1 MSRITRDGL
10 RTGATLALAM
20 LLGVALL
27 MAFASEGRG
36 QSPGRIVDE
45 SRDRPPHVAGEL
57 LVTFAPGVGGG
68 RKDAALERVGGR
80 TEKGIPELGVRLVSF
95 PETKNQGARE
105 NRERALE
112 RVKATLENL
121 PIVEAVDFNYLRTQ
135 SLTPNDPYFR
145 GAPQYGLIKPGFPKA
160 WDRVRGKSIRVA
172 VLDSGIQAGHPE
184 FRGRIAVQRD
194 FVDND
199 ATAEDSS
206 GHGTHVAG
214 TIGAGTGNGAGV
226 ASGAFASSLVIG
238 KFIGSNGSG
247 TVADE
252 IDAIVWAVNNGSH
265 VINMSFGA
273 RGYVQSEQD
282 ALTFAAN
289 RGVVTVGAA
298 GNSNSNIEEY
308 PAAYPNVVAVAA
320 TDSSDQRASF
330 SNFGNWVDISAP
342 GVRIVSTVPGGYGYK
357 SGTSMSTP
365 HVSSL
370 AALLRN
376 QGRSRDN
383 IIARIQGTAV
393 DLGAAGR
400 DPYYGHGRIDAAKAI
415 LN

>member
-1 MSRITRDGL
+1 MSSSTRNGL
-10 RTGATLALAM
+10 RAWVTLALAM
-20 LLGVALL
+20 VLGAVVLVT
-27 MAFASEGRG
+27 FASEGRG
-36 QSPGRIVDE
+36 QSRESTVDE
-45 SRDRPPHVAGEL
+45 SRGRPPHVAGEL
-57 LVTFAPGVGGG
+57 IVSFAPGVDGGQ
-68 RKDAALERVGGR
+68 KDAALERVGGR
-80 TEKGIPELGVRLVSF
+80 TAKGFPELQARLVSF
-95 PETKNQGARE
+95 PEIKNQRAQE
-105 NRERALE
+105 NREQALARVKETLE
-112 RVKATLENL
+112 RL
-121 PIVEAVDFNYLRTQ
+121 PIVEVVDYNFLRRT

-145 GAPQYGLIKPGFPKA
+145 GIPQYGLIKPGFPKA

-172 VLDSGIQAGHPE
+172 VIDSGIQAGHPE

-194 FVDND
+194 FVNND

-214 TIGAGTGNGAGV
+214 TIGAGTGNGTGV

-238 KFIGSNGSG
+238 KFIGSDGSG

-252 IDAIVWAVNNGSH
+252 IDALVWAVNNGSH
-265 VINMSFGA
+265 VINMSFGG
-273 RGYVQSEQD
+273 RGYVQAEQD
-282 ALTFAAN
+282 ALTYAAN

-330 SNFGNWVDISAP
+330 SNFGSWVDISAP

-383 IIARIQGTAV
+383 IISRMQGTAV
-393 DLGAAGR
+393 DLGAAGK